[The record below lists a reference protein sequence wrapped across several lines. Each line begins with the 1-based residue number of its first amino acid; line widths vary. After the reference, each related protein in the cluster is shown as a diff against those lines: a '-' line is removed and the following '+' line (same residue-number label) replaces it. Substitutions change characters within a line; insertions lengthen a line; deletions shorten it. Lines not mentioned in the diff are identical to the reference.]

1 MTRPSLP
8 VGYGTSVRA
17 YQVWDTDTN
26 QFAIQ
31 NMLALEDL
39 ITAEG
44 NFTPTPTGPS
54 GRAGNKLIS
63 YLDGTY
69 EVILTITSINIEP
82 DNVAVPIVNLESLI
96 EPLADNQQQ
105 CQYALAPGTG
115 LAFPIEVTNGQ
126 DLNNRVI
133 SLTPRA
139 PTPVP
144 LPALS
149 VISVTLPLI
158 PLKFIEN
165 FRT

>member
-69 EVILTITSINIEP
+69 EVILTITTINIEP

-105 CQYALAPGTG
+105 YQYALAPGTG
-115 LAFPIEVTNGQ
+115 LAFPIEVTNAVE
-126 DLNNRVI
+126 NKVI
-133 SLTPRA
+133 SLIPRA

-149 VISVTLPLI
+149 VISVTLALI
-158 PLKFIEN
+158 PLKFLEN
-165 FRT
+165 FQVL